1 MPRIDLKQV
10 LLDGAS
16 PENNAGQLYESV
28 VAQAKFFAEGIYF
41 SFMDGGTIIMV
52 CLSCLATLLC
62 AKGFLNLEWD
72 ASMSIVAIGSIFP
85 LVFSIQASYQG
96 REAVV
101 RMIGGLKANFFSI
114 FFTFQAWLDQNGI
127 SSDDV
132 EDDMNQLVCDV
143 LIYLRSKQAVP
154 GEEGSVPELAH
165 NVYDGFRRIF
175 KHVEACKALPK
186 PPTPPEISTQS
197 GFIRFA
203 LVNFEEARCTA
214 DYRTPRGLR
223 LFCFVVI
230 HVSPIFL
237 APYFNRYCANQN
249 DSTESSH
256 MYGCQSGYF
265 MSILFVLINSTL
277 LKVQQQ
283 LENPFDGDG
292 DDDIKW
298 GIWTDQLNQ
307 MSKYG
312 ANGPA
317 LREENVLKGDKA
329 GEPAMIK
336 GPQGSTY
343 QRI

>member
-1 MPRIDLKQV
+1 MPRVDLKQV
-10 LLDGAS
+10 LLDEGPPDS
-16 PENNAGQLYESV
+16 NAGELYDSI
-28 VAQAKFFAEGIYF
+28 VAHSRFFVEGIVF
-41 SFMDGGTIIMV
+41 SIMDGGTIIMV

-101 RMIGGLKANFFSI
+101 RMIGGFKANLFSI
-114 FFTFQAWLDQNGI
+114 FFTFQSWLDQNEL
-127 SSDDV
+127 SSADV

-143 LIYLRSKQAVP
+143 LIYLRSKQVGP

-175 KHVEACKALPK
+175 RHVEAAKLLPK
-186 PPTPPEISTQS
+186 PPTPPEISTQAN
-197 GFIRFA
+197 FIRFA
-203 LVNFEEARCTA
+203 MVNFEEARCTA

-237 APYFNRYCANQN
+237 APYFNRYCKNQN
-249 DSTESSH
+249 DSSAESH

-298 GIWTDQLNQ
+298 GIWTDQLSQ
-307 MSKYG
+307 MSNYG

-317 LREENVLKGDKA
+317 LREKNVLHVDKDDV
-329 GEPAMIK
+329 PTLIS
-336 GPQGSTY
+336 GPQGGTY